1 MTDKDLEQLKHRL
14 RLREIFL
21 DKFVLAI
28 LLASL
33 AFYANQRL
41 ARYENTL
48 DGELEKL
55 KSVYNFQRIL
65 DQREIDAHESAWNAV
80 AKFRAFVTSELD
92 TQFSSDLEEKISAS
106 NSELNMVLQMQ
117 SLYLTQKTQDAISS
131 FLKTDVERLVD
142 EWSGPDGRGVLSLE
156 TMRWFEQRVLALGA
170 TIASE
175 IQAKR
180 NSQEVREDA

>member
-1 MTDKDLEQLKHRL
+1 MTDQDLEQLKHRL

-28 LLASL
+28 LLAGL

-48 DGELEKL
+48 DGELEQL

-65 DQREIDAHESAWNAV
+65 DQREIDAHESAWSAV
-80 AKFRAFVTSELD
+80 AKFRAFVDSEID
-92 TQFSSDLEEKISAS
+92 TKFSPDLEEKILAS

-117 SLYLTQKTQDAISS
+117 SLYLTPKTQDAISN
-131 FLKTDVERLVD
+131 FLKADVERLVD

-156 TMRWFEQRVLALGA
+156 TMRWFDQRVLVVGA

-180 NSQEVREDA
+180 NAQNTRTNA